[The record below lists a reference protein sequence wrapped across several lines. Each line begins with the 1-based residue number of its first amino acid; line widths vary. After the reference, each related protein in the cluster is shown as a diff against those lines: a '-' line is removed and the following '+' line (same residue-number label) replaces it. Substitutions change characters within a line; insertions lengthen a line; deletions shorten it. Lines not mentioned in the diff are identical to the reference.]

1 MMSLSKLVQLL
12 ENDVPQIETVP
23 GRLQVEQAVRAAV
36 DDFSMRAPMRKVTA
50 INVVSGTVSYT
61 MPLDFSKLIKV
72 CPVGGSGNMGL
83 VAVPMGSVTERAFVQ
98 GDKLVFYPPPSY
110 AGQREVHYAARYAL
124 DEGRNY
130 QDMTEPIAHIVLLK
144 AKAIL
149 TNLLATNTG
158 GDGWKYSIGDE
169 SVDKSTQGNNL
180 RQNADHFHNVYME
193 AVNQFIGFVGVRG

>member
-12 ENDVPQIETVP
+12 ENDVPQIEATP

-50 INVVSGTVSYT
+50 INLVSGVVSYA

-72 CPVGGSGNMGL
+72 TPVSGSDTGL
-83 VAVPMGSVTERAFVQ
+83 VAVPMGLTPEKAFVQ
-98 GDKLVFYPPPSY
+98 GDKLVFYPPPTSS
-110 AGQREVHYAARYAL
+110 GQREVHYAARYAL
-124 DEGRNY
+124 DEARNY

-193 AVNQFIGFVGVRG
+193 AVNRFIGFVGVRG

>member
-12 ENDVPQIETVP
+12 ENDVPQIEATP

-50 INVVSGTVSYT
+50 INLVSGVVSYA

-72 CPVGGSGNMGL
+72 TLVSGSDTGL
-83 VAVPMGSVTERAFVQ
+83 VAVPMGSTTERAFVQ
-98 GDKLVFYPPPSY
+98 GDKLVFYPPPTSS
-110 AGQREVHYAARYAL
+110 GQREVHYAARYAL
-124 DEGRNY
+124 DEARNY

-169 SVDKSTQGNNL
+169 SVDKSNQGANL
-180 RQNADHFHNVYME
+180 RENADHFHNVYME
-193 AVNQFIGFVGVRG
+193 AVNRFIGFVGMR